1 MKIHGNIELQQN
13 LLKEAVLPLDA
24 YFPVNPVVG
33 QLVFNNRI
41 LYICVEL
48 LDGNLPV
55 WAPLTQTITSYT
67 HYQTTSSASWIINH
81 TLNTSEVQVT
91 VYDTLNRVV
100 IPSEVQINSAS
111 QVEVTLGTAAQ
122 GSVVILSGVTQ
133 GNQAPVYAYEHY
145 QTTPSTTWVITH
157 GLGTH
162 PIVRVFI
169 GNQEVQPETIT
180 FDSVNQVTITFLT
193 PQVGQAKLI

>member
-1 MKIHGNIELQQN
+1 MKIYGNVELQQN
-13 LLKEAVLPLDA
+13 FLKDAVLPLDNH
-24 YFPVNPVVG
+24 FPVSPVVG

-41 LYICVEL
+41 LYICVQL
-48 LDGNLPV
+48 LNDNLPV

-67 HYQTTSSASWIINH
+67 HYQTTSSATWLINH
-81 TLNTSEVQVT
+81 TLNSSEVQVM

-100 IPSEVQINSAS
+100 IPSEIQINSAS
-111 QVEVTLGTAAQ
+111 QVEISLGTAAQ

-133 GNQAPVYAYEHY
+133 GNQAPLYAYEHY
-145 QTTPSTTWVITH
+145 QTTPSTEWVITH
-157 GLGTH
+157 GLGTQ

-180 FDSVNQVTITFLT
+180 FDNVNQVTITFLT